1 MARVGGSPG
10 RLWKMG
16 QVLNLWELSS
26 LAMNLDPVKVI
37 DAALVLARTAL
48 HWFNGQGI
56 ECRRVLLITE

>member
-1 MARVGGSPG
+1 
-10 RLWKMG
+10 MG